1 MRSCHLIY
9 SAILLLIF
17 SFNTFAFEK
26 DFTAINDRVPLEFNF
41 LFESM
46 KLGISAPS
54 EKLRMI
60 GLCKDLNDNLGF
72 LQKEHIFML
81 MKTEVIKGT
90 LEFKF
95 DKVRQFDMNTLL
107 ISRLEDDFNSKKAYL
122 NTFSKWIWQSI
133 LAELNHRKKMGLITA
148 ASFNPG
154 IFTGPK
160 RQEALRF
167 NRYLHYLHPWIDK
180 MDSLDAAKF
189 NLLSKE
195 VSWAVLERIND
206 RSILFK
212 RYASTATGDTQ
223 TTIINIPQKL
233 LDLKPEDIKRMQN
246 DKMPLT
252 LSEQSKIEK
261 SKATEEMDKVTPLDM
276 STMSEDLAKELKN
289 KTEEA
294 PKAP

>member
-1 MRSCHLIY
+1 MIY
-9 SAILLLIF
+9 SALLVLIISLNAF
-17 SFNTFAFEK
+17 SFDK
-26 DFTAINDRVPLEFNF
+26 DFTAINDRVPLEFNL

-46 KLGISAPS
+46 KLGIKTPS

-81 MKTEVIKGT
+81 MKTEVIKST
-90 LEFKF
+90 LEYRF

-107 ISRLEDDFNSKKAYL
+107 ISRLEDDFNSKKSYL
-122 NTFSKWIWQSI
+122 NSFSKWIWNSI
-133 LAELNHRKKMGLITA
+133 LAELNHRKKMGLITS

-154 IFTGPK
+154 IFNGTK
-160 RQEALRF
+160 RLDALRF
-167 NRYLHYLHPWIDK
+167 QRYLKYLYPWIDK
-180 MDSLDAAKF
+180 MDSLDAAQF

-195 VSWAVLERIND
+195 VSWSILERIND

-212 RYASTATGDTQ
+212 RYASTATSDTQ
-223 TTIINIPQKL
+223 ITIINIPQKL
-233 LDLKPEDIKRMQN
+233 LDLKPADIKSMQN
-246 DKMPLT
+246 DTMPMT
-252 LSEQSKIEK
+252 LSDQSKLEK
-261 SKATEEMDKVTPLDM
+261 VKATEQIDKVTPLDM
-276 STMSEDLAKELKN
+276 STMSDDLATELKN

>member
-1 MRSCHLIY
+1 ML
-9 SAILLLIF
+9 F
-17 SFNTFAFEK
+17 SFKAFSFEK
-26 DFTAINDRVPLEFNF
+26 DFSAINDRVPLEFNF

-46 KLGISAPS
+46 KLGITAPS

-90 LEFKF
+90 LEYKF

-107 ISRLEDDFNSKKAYL
+107 IVRLQEDFNAKKAYL

-133 LAELNHRKKMGLITA
+133 LAELNHRKNMGLITA
-148 ASFNPG
+148 ASFNAG
-154 IFTGPK
+154 SFTGTK

-167 NRYLHYLHPWIDK
+167 NRYLRYLYPWIDK
-180 MDSLDAAKF
+180 MDSLDASKF
-189 NLLSKE
+189 NLISKE
-195 VSWAVLERIND
+195 VSWAILKRIND

-252 LSEQSKIEK
+252 LSEQSKVEK
-261 SKATEEMDKVTPLDM
+261 TKAAEQIDKVTPLDM
-276 STMSEDLAKELKN
+276 SSMSDDLAKELEN
-289 KTEEA
+289 KTVE
-294 PKAP
+294 PSKAP